1 MINMRSYAGVS
12 KSLLVLVAALA
23 LSSRAATDLGLFQ
36 SDKDIGITPK
46 KGKSVY
52 DPVNGLY
59 RVTGGGANIWLQAD
73 AFQYV
78 YRQLSGDIALAAD
91 IDFVGKGSEP
101 HRKAALMIRQD
112 LKPDSAYVDVALHGD
127 GLTAL
132 QYRASAGA
140 QTEELRSD
148 VKSPVRIRIER
159 HGNAF
164 TIAAGNPGHPMRT
177 TGPVS
182 VTMHD
187 PVYVGL
193 AVCSH
198 NAQVLE
204 SAVFSNVVLEA
215 EKPPAHK

>member
-1 MINMRSYAGVS
+1 MINLRPSVGIGV
-12 KSLLVLVAALA
+12 SLLVLVAAVA
-23 LSSRAATDLGLFQ
+23 LSSMAATDLGLFQ
-36 SDKDIGITPK
+36 DHRDIGVTPK
-46 KGKSVY
+46 EGKSDY
-52 DPVNGLY
+52 DPVNGFY
-59 RVTGGGANIWLQAD
+59 RVTGGGANLWLQAD

-78 YRQLSGDIALAAD
+78 YRQLSGNVALAAD
-91 IDFVGKGSEP
+91 IDFVGKGSEA

-132 QYRASAGA
+132 QYRPSAGA
-140 QTEELRSD
+140 TTEELRSD

-164 TIAAGNPGHPMRT
+164 TISAGNPGQEMKS

-198 NAQVLE
+198 NVQVLE

-215 EKPPAHK
+215 EKPAVTK